1 MSDNLKRIAELSP
14 EKRALLM
21 LRMKKKQES
30 GRKPGI
36 APRANRA
43 EYPLSFAQERM
54 WFLDQLVPD
63 SPMYNIS
70 AAIRLSGQLDQAAL
84 ETSLNEI
91 VRRQEILRV
100 YFKIEDG
107 NPVQRLVTDK
117 NLTLA
122 VSDLSDL
129 DPAEREQKVRN
140 LATKE
145 ARKSFN
151 LSRWPLLRVTLL
163 RLAPKEHV
171 LLLTIHHIIA
181 DGWSIGVMIREVA
194 ANYTALT
201 SGKVFKMTEM
211 PIQYADFAAWQRHW
225 LQGEVLKEQLDYWKS
240 QLDGQQAILELPA
253 DRPRPAIQSFH
264 GQRIPFA
271 LTAPVSRGLR
281 EISRQEGT
289 TLFMTTLAAFT
300 AFLFRYT
307 GQPDISVGSPIAN
320 RNQAEIEG
328 LIGFFVNT
336 WVLRSRVTG
345 KMTFREL
352 LQQVREVALGA
363 YAHQDLPFEKLVEE
377 LQIPRDMSHSPLY
390 QVVFDLQNSL
400 LENFEIPGLKLSVIE
415 TENETAKFDLMLQL
429 EEGAEQIKGVVE
441 YNTDLFEATTIRRML
456 QHFENLLLNI
466 TNDINQPISE
476 LELMSAPEKRTV
488 LVQWNQTGTEYP
500 REKSI
505 IQIFEER
512 VAQTPDAIAAVF
524 GADSLTYFQ
533 LNQRANQLAYYL
545 QKLGVGRN
553 SRVTMVMERSLEMI
567 IATLGILK
575 AGGVYVPLDTAYPKD
590 RLAFMLQDTQ
600 APVLLTQQNL
610 LENLPENH
618 SHVVCVD
625 SEEATIAQE
634 SAANPPVLANGNSVA
649 YIIYTSGS
657 TGIPKG
663 VAVPHKAISRLVL
676 HTNYVDFL
684 PTDRVGQASNV
695 SFDAATWEIWGAF
708 LNGAAL
714 VGISKDVVLNPQR
727 LVDFIREQR
736 ISMLFLTTSL
746 FNQVAGEIPDAFK
759 TLRTIM
765 FGGEAAD
772 PKAVRTVLENGAP
785 KHALNGY
792 GPTENTTFSAVYEAT
807 HVPANATSLSIGK
820 PIANSTAYILDTNFN
835 PIPVGVVGELYVGG
849 DGVAL
854 EYFNRPELTAEKFV
868 PDPFSREAGA
878 KMYRTGDLARYAPDG
893 NIEFLGRID
902 HQVKIRGFRIE
913 LGEIESVLQQHP
925 ALQDG
930 LVIARED
937 KPGQKRL
944 VAYFIPK
951 NATVPETSE
960 LRAFLHH
967 KLPDY
972 MIPTAFVALE
982 VFPLTSNGKVD
993 RRALPAPEQN
1003 HEDFVRNYVP
1013 PRTKLE
1019 ETLVE
1024 MWQEIL
1030 GIEKIGIYDNF
1041 FELGGNSL
1049 QAAVFINRIQKK
1061 FKEEAHVRSIFLAPT
1076 IAEFATYVN
1085 EYYAHI
1091 VAKFFGADSSD
1102 TSRIQTIRLDG
1113 EAGAKITPEKI
1124 QRFNQIIQPLK
1135 PRKTN
1140 SQPKN
1145 PPAIFVLSPPRSGST
1160 LFRVMLAGNPKLF
1173 APPELDLLSFNTLA
1187 ERRTAFSNEYQ
1198 IWQEAAW
1205 RSIMEVKNCSVEEA
1219 REIMEDCEA
1228 RNLPAKDFYRQLQAW
1243 IQEKILVDKTPSY
1256 PMDLEILKR
1265 AEQDFENPK
1274 YIHLT
1279 RHPYGAIYSFLEA
1292 KLDKNFFRYEHP
1304 FSRRELAELI
1314 WIVCHQNIL
1323 DFLKQIP
1330 AERQIRVDFETL
1342 VGNPNPSLRTICEF
1356 LEIDFHPDMLKPY
1369 GGERMTDGVTPSS
1382 QMVGDFKF
1390 YLHKKIDSQTADR
1403 WRKFHHENF
1412 LSASSWQLA
1421 QELGYFP
1428 TPDLLDS
1435 ETATSFRTALT
1446 QLKPVDRAQK
1456 LPLSFQ
1462 QQRLWFLDQLEPGSS
1477 VYNVPVALRIKGALN
1492 LGAAGQSL
1500 NAIIQRHEIL
1510 RTNFANVDGQATLV
1524 FRNELKINLKLADL
1538 SALPAADQEARA
1550 VEIIAQAAQQPFNLT
1565 TDPLIR
1571 ALVVQLEETN
1581 FIILLTLHHIV
1592 VDGWSAGIITREFAH
1607 YYHTF
1612 AEALESSLPVLPL
1625 QYADFANWQ
1634 GGWLTG
1640 DVLEKQL
1647 NYWREHL
1654 KEAPAA
1660 LELPTDRPRPAEMT
1674 YSGNSER
1681 FNFSASLTQSIKNF
1695 GRRNGLTEFMTL
1707 LAGFQ
1712 VLLFR
1717 YSDQDDI
1724 CIGTPIANRGRA
1736 ELEDLIGFFVNT
1748 LVIRTQLTENPNFL
1762 EVAQRVK
1769 SAALGAFAHQDL
1781 PFEMLVDDL
1790 KIERIMSRTPLFQ
1803 VMFAFQNT
1811 PGQHLT
1817 LPGLEILPYYT
1828 GNVTSKFDL
1837 TVTIRE
1843 FQGEFRGTLEY
1854 NTDLFEAAT
1863 IRRMLSHFQII
1874 LENAVSQP
1882 TVPVFSYNVLPT
1894 AEQHQLLVG
1903 WNETGSRGLP
1913 HSCLHQLFEQQV
1925 LRTPATPAVV
1935 FGATQL
1941 TYAELNQRANQL
1953 ARYLQKR
1960 GVSRESLV
1968 GLFVERS
1975 VEMIV
1980 GILGIFKAGGA
1991 YVALDP
1997 NYPKDRLEYIVADSR
2012 ISVVLTLARQENLPV
2027 LPDTQ
2032 IVRLDVDWPAIA
2044 SEADQNPDCQVA
2056 AENLAYLIYTSG
2068 STGRPKGV
2076 MVTHATAI
2084 NLWAGLNQMI
2094 YRELPQRSL
2103 RISLN
2108 APLLFDASVQQIVM
2122 LLSGHT
2128 LDILPQSARQDG
2140 EALTAYLR
2148 EHKIELLDCVPS
2160 QLKLLIHAGLFDG
2173 PAPMALLPGGEA
2185 IDEAT
2190 WHFLKNLSQT
2200 ETFNMYGP
2208 TECTVDSTIGWVRAA
2223 GRVPTIGRPIN
2234 NVRLYVLDKHG
2245 LPAPIGVPGELFIG
2259 GNGLARGYL
2268 NRPDLTAERFVPDSF
2283 ASTPGER
2290 LYRTGD
2296 RVRYLSDGNLEFLGR
2311 IDFQVKVRGFRIEL
2325 GEIEATLTQHAAIK
2339 EAVVTVREDIPGA
2352 KRLVGYF
2359 VPQNGTE
2366 VNHAELKTFLAQKL
2380 PEYMIPALFARLNA
2394 LPLTP
2399 NGKLD
2404 RKALPTPEQDRDDL
2418 GIDFMAPQTAI
2429 EKQLAQ
2435 VWQEVLGI
2443 EQVGIHD
2450 NFFELGGD
2458 SILTIQVVARAK
2470 KFGLQLTPKQ
2480 LFQHPTIT
2488 GLATVAGTTP
2498 PIFAEQGRVTGE
2510 VPLTPIQQRFFELN
2524 FAEPNHWNQ
2533 SILLEVLQPLE
2544 IEHLQ
2549 TAVARLLS
2557 HHDALRL
2564 RFEPTTAGW
2573 TQTNGEFS
2581 ANVPV
2586 ELFDFAELSETEL
2599 PFTIENTANNLQ
2611 AGLNTSGGILLRVAY
2626 FYLGEKRNSRLFLTL
2641 HHLAVD
2647 GVSWRIFMEDLF
2659 TAYQQLANG
2668 NEVLLPAKTTAFK
2681 HWSEKLTAFAQSETL
2696 QNEREYWLRLKNIPV
2711 HSLPTDFTSGENTEK
2726 FAKTEP
2732 IALDAAQ
2739 TAALLQE
2746 VPAVYGT
2753 EMNDVLLTAL
2763 LISFNRWTGESGL
2776 LFDLE
2781 GHGREDLFGD
2791 VDLSRTVGWFTTVYP
2806 VFLQHPNVPNI
2817 GELLKSVK
2825 EQLRRIPGK
2834 GIGFGL
2840 LRYLNADSKAEFG
2853 QIPRA
2858 EIAFNY
2864 LGQFDQVLPASAPF
2878 LIAKESRGRERSLQN
2893 SLEHLISINCSILE
2907 GRLQVAW
2914 IYSEKIFGKAT
2925 IQNLARNFIR
2935 TLGEI
2940 IEHCQHPESGGYTP
2954 SDFNQVELA
2963 QDDIAEIL
2971 AELDE

>member
-21 LRMKKKQES
+21 LRMKKKQEMHQ
-30 GRKPGI
+30 KPGL
-36 APRANRA
+36 APRTDRSGL
-43 EYPLSFAQERM
+43 PLSFAQERM

-63 SPMYNIS
+63 SPLYNIS
-70 AAIRLSGQLDQAAL
+70 AAIRLSGALNQNAL
-84 ETSLNEI
+84 EASLNEV
-91 VRRQEILRV
+91 VRRHEILRV

-107 NPVQRLVTDK
+107 NPVQRLVTEK
-117 NLTLA
+117 LLKLTY
-122 VSDLSDL
+122 SDLSEL
-129 DPAEREQKVRN
+129 AAAEREQQIRN

-151 LSRWPLLRVTLL
+151 LSRWPLMRVTLL
-163 RLAPKEHV
+163 RMTPAEHV

-181 DGWSIGVMIREVA
+181 DGWSIGVIIREVA
-194 ANYTALT
+194 AFYNAINN
-201 SGKVFKMTEM
+201 GQPVPVDEM
-211 PIQYADFAAWQRHW
+211 PIQYADFAAWQRDW
-225 LQGEVLKEQLDYWKS
+225 LHGDVLKNQLDYWKK
-240 QLDGQQAILELPA
+240 QLAGQQAILELPA
-253 DRPRPAIQSFH
+253 DHPRPAIQSFH
-264 GQRIPFA
+264 GQRISFS
-271 LTAPVSRGLR
+271 LNTQVSRSLR
-281 EISRQEGT
+281 EISRQEGV
-289 TLFMTTLAAFT
+289 TLFMTTLAAFK

-336 WVLRSRVTG
+336 LVMRSQISG

-352 LQQVREVALGA
+352 LQQVRDVALGA

-377 LQIPRDMSHSPLY
+377 MQIPRDMSHTPLF

-400 LENFEIPGLKLSVIE
+400 LESFEIPGLKLSVID

-429 EEGAEQIKGVVE
+429 EEGGAQIKGMVE
-441 YNTDLFEATTIRRML
+441 YNTDLFEATTIRRMV
-456 QHFENLLLNI
+456 QHFENLLTAITQNI
-466 TNDINQPISE
+466 HQPISE
-476 LELMSAPEKRTV
+476 LELLSEPEKQLLVDWNRTA
-488 LVQWNQTGTEYP
+488 TDYP
-500 REKSI
+500 QEKSLVE
-505 IQIFEER
+505 IFEER
-512 VAQTPDAIAAVF
+512 VTCTPDATAAIF
-524 GADSLTYFQ
+524 GPARLTYFE
-533 LNQRANQLAYYL
+533 LNQRANQLAYFL
-545 QKLGVGRN
+545 QKSGVTPT
-553 SRVTMVMERSLEMI
+553 SLVTIFMERSLEMI

-575 AGGVYVPLDTAYPKD
+575 AGAVYVPLDTAYPKD

-600 APVLLTQQNL
+600 APVLLTQHNL
-610 LENLPENH
+610 RAHLPENK
-618 SHVVCVD
+618 SRVVCLD
-625 SEEATIAQE
+625 ADWPEIARE
-634 SAANPPVLANGNSVA
+634 NGENPPILTNGQSRA

-663 VAVPHKAISRLVL
+663 VVVSHRAISRLVIN
-676 HTNYVDFL
+676 TNYVEFR
-684 PTDRVGQASNV
+684 PSDRVAQASNV
-695 SFDAATWEIWGAF
+695 SFDAATWEIWGAL
-708 LNGAAL
+708 LNGATL
-714 VGISKDVVLNPQR
+714 IGISKDEVLNPQLLAR
-727 LVDFIREQR
+727 ILREQQ
-736 ISMLFLTTSL
+736 ISMILLTTSL
-746 FNQVAGEIPDAFK
+746 FNQVAMEISDAFSTVK
-759 TLRTIM
+759 TIM

-772 PKAVRTVLENGAP
+772 PTAVRRVLENGAP
-785 KHALNGY
+785 EQVLNGY
-792 GPTENTTFSAVYEAT
+792 GPTENTTFSTCYAALN
-807 HVPANATSLSIGK
+807 VPKGAASLPIGK
-820 PIANSTAYILDTNFN
+820 PISNSTTYILDANLK
-835 PIPVGVVGELYVGG
+835 PVPVGIVGELYVGG
-849 DGVAL
+849 DGVAD

-868 PDPFSREAGA
+868 PDPFTRTTGA
-878 KMYRTGDLARYAPDG
+878 KMYRTGDLARYAADG

-913 LGEIESVLQQHP
+913 LGEIESVIREHP

-930 LVIARED
+930 MVLARED
-937 KPGQKRL
+937 QPGQKRL
-944 VAYFIPK
+944 VAYIIPK
-951 NATVPETSE
+951 NAAIPESAE
-960 LRAFLHH
+960 LRAFLQN

-972 MIPTAFVALE
+972 MIPTAFVSLDA
-982 VFPLTSNGKVD
+982 FPLTPNGKVD
-993 RRALPAPEQN
+993 RRALPAPEQSQD
-1003 HEDFVRNYVP
+1003 EFVRNYVP

-1019 ETLVE
+1019 IFLVE
-1024 MWQEIL
+1024 MWQEVL
-1030 GIEKIGIYDNF
+1030 GLEKVGIYDNF

-1061 FKEEAHVRSIFLAPT
+1061 FKQEAHVRSIFLAPT

-1085 EYYAHI
+1085 EYFPEI
-1091 VAKFFGADSSD
+1091 ITRFFGEDSSD
-1102 TSRIQTIRLDG
+1102 TGRTQSTGIAG
-1113 EAGAKITPEKI
+1113 EAGSKISTAQVQI
-1124 QRFNQIIQPLK
+1124 FNKIIQKLP
-1135 PRKTN
+1135 PRADDP
-1140 SQPKN
+1140 QPKN

-1205 RSIMEVKNCSVEEA
+1205 RSIMEIKDCPVEEA
-1219 REIMEDCEA
+1219 REIMENCEA
-1228 RNLPAKDFYRQLQAW
+1228 RNLTTKDFYRLLQAW
-1243 IQEKILVDKTPSY
+1243 IPDKILVDKTPSY

-1265 AEQDFENPK
+1265 AELDFENSK

-1279 RHPYGAIYSFLEA
+1279 RHPYASIYSFLEA

-1314 WIVCHQNIL
+1314 WIVCHRNIL
-1323 DFLKQIP
+1323 EFLKQIP
-1330 AERQIRVDFETL
+1330 AERQLRVDFETL
-1342 VGNPNPSLRTICEF
+1342 VGDPEPSLREICEF
-1356 LEIDFHPDMLKPY
+1356 LQIDFHSDMLKPY
-1369 GGERMTDGVTPSS
+1369 QGERMTDGVKPSS

-1390 YLHKKIDSQTADR
+1390 YLHKKIDSHTADR
-1403 WRKFHHENF
+1403 WKKFHHENF
-1412 LSASSWQLA
+1412 LSEISWQLA
-1421 QELGYFP
+1421 GELGYFP
-1428 TPDLLDS
+1428 TPDLIDS
-1435 ETATSFRTALT
+1435 ATSIRTALT
-1446 QLKPVDRAQK
+1446 QLKPVDRAQP

-1462 QQRLWFLDQLEPGSS
+1462 QQRLWFLDQMEPGSP
-1477 VYNVPVALRIKGALN
+1477 VYNVPVALRIQGALN
-1492 LGAAGQSL
+1492 LQVAEQSL
-1500 NAIIQRHEIL
+1500 NAIIQRHEVL
-1510 RTNFANVDGQATLV
+1510 RTNFTNVDGQAHLI
-1524 FRNELKINLKLADL
+1524 FRNELKINLDRADL
-1538 SALPAADQEARA
+1538 SSVPPGERESRAAG
-1550 VEIIAQAAQQPFNLT
+1550 VLSQAARKPFNLAV
-1565 TDPLIR
+1565 DPLIR
-1571 ALVVQLEETN
+1571 ALVVQLEAEN
-1581 FIILLTLHHIV
+1581 YIILLTLHHIV
-1592 VDGWSAGIITREFAH
+1592 ADGWSTGVITREFAQN
-1607 YYHTF
+1607 YQLFSGSTDWV
-1612 AEALESSLPVLPL
+1612 APELPV
-1625 QYADFANWQ
+1625 QYVDFAHWQ
-1634 GGWLTG
+1634 RGWLAG
-1640 DVLEKQL
+1640 DVLDQQL
-1647 NYWREHL
+1647 NYWRENL
-1654 KEAPAA
+1654 KDAPTV
-1660 LELPTDRPRPAEMT
+1660 LELPTDHPRPAEIS
-1674 YSGNSER
+1674 YRGQAER
-1681 FNFSASLTQSIKNF
+1681 FNFPAATTNSIKNF
-1695 GRRNGLTEFMTL
+1695 GRQNGLTEFMTL

-1712 VLLFR
+1712 IVLSR
-1717 YSDQDDI
+1717 YSEQDDI

-1748 LVIRTQLTENPNFL
+1748 LVIRTRLDGNPNFHEL
-1762 EVAQRVK
+1762 AQRVK
-1769 SAALGAFAHQDL
+1769 TAALGAFAHQDL
-1781 PFEMLVDDL
+1781 PFETLVDEL
-1790 KIERIMSRTPLFQ
+1790 KVARNMSHTPLFQ

-1817 LPGLEILPYYT
+1817 LPGLEISPYHT

-1837 TVTIRE
+1837 TLTIRE

-1854 NTDLFEAAT
+1854 NTDLFEPAT
-1863 IRRMLSHFQII
+1863 IRRMLTHYQII
-1874 LENAVSQP
+1874 LESAVSHP
-1882 TVPVFSYNVLPT
+1882 AVPVFSEDMLAP
-1894 AEQHQLLVG
+1894 AERRQLLVG
-1903 WNETGSRGLP
+1903 WNETRSSDLP
-1913 HSCLHQLFEQQV
+1913 QYALHQLFEQQV
-1925 LRTPATPAVV
+1925 LKSPATPAVV
-1935 FGATQL
+1935 FGDSQL
-1941 TYAELNQRANQL
+1941 TYTELNQRANQL

-1960 GVSRESLV
+1960 GVSCESLV
-1968 GLFVERS
+1968 GLFIERS
-1975 VEMIV
+1975 VEMVV

-2032 IVRLDVDWPAIA
+2032 IVRLDEDWPVIA
-2044 SEADQNPDCQVA
+2044 SESDQNPDCQA
-2056 AENLAYLIYTSG
+2056 TAENLAYLIYTSG

-2173 PAPMALLPGGEA
+2173 PAPLALLPGGEA

-2190 WHFLKNLSQT
+2190 WQFLKNLSQT

-2223 GRVPTIGRPIN
+2223 GPVPSIGRPIN

-2245 LPAPIGVPGELFIG
+2245 LPVPIGVPGELFIG
-2259 GNGLARGYL
+2259 GGGLARGYL

-2283 ASTPGER
+2283 AATPGER

-2296 RVRYLSDGNLEFLGR
+2296 RVRYLPDGNLEFLGR

-2325 GEIEATLTQHAAIK
+2325 GEIEATLSQHAAIK

-2380 PEYMIPALFARLNA
+2380 PEYMIPALFTRLNT

-2404 RKALPTPEQDRDDL
+2404 RKALPAPEQDRDDL
-2418 GIDFMAPQTAI
+2418 GIDFIAPQTEI

-2480 LFQHPTIT
+2480 LFLHPTIT
-2488 GLATVAGTTP
+2488 VLATVTGTATP
-2498 PIFAEQGRVTGE
+2498 VLAEQGLVTGD

-2524 FAEPNHWNQ
+2524 LAAPNHWNQ
-2533 SILLEVLQPLE
+2533 SVLLEVHQPLD
-2544 IEHLQ
+2544 IDSLKA
-2549 TAVARLLS
+2549 AVAGLLI

-2564 RFEPTTAGW
+2564 QFEKTPAGW
-2573 TQTNGEFS
+2573 AQTN
-2581 ANVPV
+2581 AVPRATVPV
-2586 ELFDFAELSETEL
+2586 DVYDFAELSETEL
-2599 PFTIENTANNLQ
+2599 HIAIENTVNTLQ
-2611 AGLNTSGGILLRVAY
+2611 AGLNLTAGNLIRVAW
-2626 FYLGEKRNSRLFLTL
+2626 FYLGEQRKSRLFITL

-2647 GVSWRIFMEDLF
+2647 GVSWRILMEDLF
-2659 TAYQQLANG
+2659 TAYEQLARG
-2668 NEVLLPAKTTAFK
+2668 KAILLPAKTTSFR
-2681 HWSEKLTAFAQSETL
+2681 HWSEKLTDFAQSEILRT
-2696 QNEREYWLRLKNIPV
+2696 ERDYWLQLRQLPV
-2711 HSLPTDFTSGENTEK
+2711 RPLPTDFPSGENLEK
-2726 FAKTEP
+2726 FARTEQV
-2732 IALDAAQ
+2732 ALDSSQ
-2739 TAALLQE
+2739 TTALLQQ

-2753 EMNDVLLTAL
+2753 EINDVLLTAL
-2763 LISFNRWTGESGL
+2763 LLAFHRQTDESGL
-2776 LFDLE
+2776 LLDLE
-2781 GHGREDLFGD
+2781 GHGREDLFAE
-2791 VDLSRTVGWFTTVYP
+2791 VDLSRTVGWFTTVFP
-2806 VFLQHPNVPNI
+2806 VYLPYRSTPHV
-2817 GELLKSVK
+2817 GELLKLTK
-2825 EQLRRIPGK
+2825 EQLRKIPGK

-2840 LRYLNADSKAEFG
+2840 LRYLCADFQAELASL
-2853 QIPRA
+2853 PRA

-2864 LGQFDQVLPASAPF
+2864 LGQFDQVLPANVPF
-2878 LIAKESRGRERSLQN
+2878 QIAKESRGRERGLEN
-2893 SLEHLISINCSILE
+2893 AREHLISVNCSILE

-2914 IYSEKIFGKAT
+2914 IYSEKIHRTETIKKWAT
-2925 IQNLARNFIR
+2925 DYMTA
-2935 TLGEI
+2935 LGEI
-2940 IEHCQHPESGGYTP
+2940 IEHCLNPAAGGYTP
-2954 SDFNQVELA
+2954 SDFAHVSLDQE
-2963 QDDIAEIL
+2963 DIDEIL